1 MKKNFHL
8 NLTLLRNVKFKWKIF
23 CLLLRMSKLYELFN
37 KIVFIYI
44 PSSSGM
50 ESSESESVPLS
61 CFSTWG
67 AQHSS
72 FMLRTSVFSGIL
84 NSFCYCK
91 EPKFFFDYSDRISFE
106 IYYYT
111 SNFIYLYDTHPSCF
125 MGFNLRKFICLA
137 QISND

>member
-1 MKKNFHL
+1 MEDFFVCFLECPNFRSFVEL
-8 NLTLLRNVKFKWKIF
+8 
-23 CLLLRMSKLYELFN
+23 LFN

-84 NSFCYCK
+84 NGFYYCK
-91 EPKFFFDYSDRISFE
+91 EPKFFLIIQTELVSRFIITQAISST
-106 IYYYT
+106 YT
-111 SNFIYLYDTHPSCF
+111 THTLLVLWGLILESSSVWLKSP
-125 MGFNLRKFICLA
+125 K
-137 QISND
+137 ISAKSLP